1 MKRVLL
7 IVSALLCL
15 AGAACLAMFFMKGA
29 GAGKLSWEDPI
40 VRKSLMTFAYKIYG
54 DPGAQNGRHFL
65 SKMVFKNEG
74 TAPVRD
80 FSISYQIPDY
90 IPWTSAETRPEIQP
104 GQTVVQLYYPQLP
117 AKVTQ
122 LANSTTATLETRIRW
137 SNKEG
142 ETKEELLRSNVQL
155 RGVNELEYTDVPADD
170 QLTWYDMF
178 ATTPF
183 SVAMVTPNDP
193 VVKEFI
199 SEVTK
204 RTGGTMAGVN
214 KDPKEVARMM
224 KAIYD
229 YMCESGMRYTS
240 NSGVPAKLG
249 DVHTMVQTVRL
260 PRDVIISNEGLCIEL
275 AILWA
280 AIMEH
285 IGIQAN
291 LVFIPGHAITV
302 VRYGPG
308 ATDMIPIET
317 TAITPMAVGAKQ
329 PVSFEDAVKMAGQN
343 LEKAQNHMWVDVR
356 AYQKQGFRAP
366 ELAHIEVDKI
376 KNILAERTKRTA
388 AAYAQT
394 AATSGAAPGR
404 GQAPTTR
411 AAPPPPPPNAQSPQA
426 RPGYYRWAGAGN
438 MLSLEVPDTWQRME
452 NSPVA
457 GMIFTA
463 QDMQTSLAVNVF
475 HFPNISSAQQAME
488 AARKGV
494 SRTGATVRVANQQ
507 QKGNGMIYTGT
518 TSTRQGSTEWVGMFS
533 PTPAG
538 TIGMFIGAAQGYFQQ
553 LQPMVQ
559 DILASARFNT
569 GENMDANANA
579 DMNGNSFGGQEEEE

>member
-1 MKRVLL
+1 MKRVFLTL
-7 IVSALLCL
+7 SALLCL
-15 AGAACLAMFFMKGA
+15 AGAACLAIFFMKGA

-40 VRKSLMTFAYKIYG
+40 VRKSIMTFAYKIYA
-54 DPGAQNGRHFL
+54 DPAAQNGRYFL
-65 SKMVFKNEG
+65 SKMVFKNDG
-74 TAPVRD
+74 NAPVRD
-80 FSISYQIPDY
+80 FSISYHIPDY
-90 IPWTSAETRPEIQP
+90 IPWTSPETRPEIQP
-104 GQTVVQLYYPQLP
+104 GQTIVQLYYPQLP

-122 LANSTTATLETRIRW
+122 LGNVTTATLETRIRW
-137 SNKEG
+137 SNREG

-155 RGVNELEYTDVPADD
+155 RGVNEIEYTDLPANDI
-170 QLTWYDMF
+170 LTWYDQFVTSPF
-178 ATTPF
+178 A
-183 SVAMVTPNDP
+183 VAMVTPNDP

-204 RTGGTMAGVN
+204 RTGGTMAGVTQ
-214 KDPKEVARMM
+214 DPKEVGRVM

-240 NSGVPAKLG
+240 ASGVPAKLG
-249 DVHTMVQTVRL
+249 DVNTTVQTVRL

-280 AIMEH
+280 AVMEH
-285 IGIQAN
+285 LGVQAN
-291 LVFIPGHAITV
+291 LVFIPGHALTV
-302 VRYGPG
+302 IRYGPG
-308 ATDMIPIET
+308 QTDMIPIET

-329 PVSFEDAVKMAGQN
+329 PVPFEEAVKMASQT
-343 LEKAQNHMWVDVR
+343 LQKTEQQIWVDIR
-356 AYQKQGFRAP
+356 SYQKQGFRAP

-376 KNILAERTKRTA
+376 KNILAERSKRSA
-388 AAYAQT
+388 AAYAQN
-394 AATSGAAPGR
+394 AATGAQPATATDATRTAPR
-404 GQAPTTR
+404 
-411 AAPPPPPPNAQSPQA
+411 NAQSPQV
-426 RPGYYRWAGAGN
+426 RPGYHRWVGAGN
-438 MLSLEVPDTWQRME
+438 MLSLEVPETWPRME
-452 NSPVA
+452 NSPVP

-475 HFPNISSAQQAME
+475 HFPNISNAQQAME

-518 TSTRQGSTEWVGMFS
+518 TSTKQGSTEWVGMFS

-569 GENMDANANA
+569 GENMNTNANMNA
-579 DMNGNSFGGQEEEE
+579 DSYGAQEEEE